1 MIPYASMPIPDHR
14 IDDFIAR
21 WKRAFG
27 EELTRD
33 AARIEAERVL
43 HLYRRMLEHRRADVR
58 DVGDVAEKPM
68 QRAEA
73 QAADAPPAPASEFE
87 AV

>member
-1 MIPYASMPIPDHR
+1 MPIPDDR

-33 AARIEAERVL
+33 QARVEADRVL
-43 HLYRRMLEHRRADVR
+43 HLYRRMLRFRRDNR
-58 DVGDVAEKPM
+58 DVGDVAAPAM
-68 QRAEA
+68 PPAEA
-73 QAADAPPAPASEFE
+73 RAVAPRRVSQSELEAA
-87 AV
+87 